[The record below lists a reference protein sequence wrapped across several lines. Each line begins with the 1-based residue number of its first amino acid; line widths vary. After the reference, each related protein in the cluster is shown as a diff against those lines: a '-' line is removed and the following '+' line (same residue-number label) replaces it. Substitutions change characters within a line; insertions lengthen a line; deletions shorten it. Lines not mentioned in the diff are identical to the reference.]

1 LLYVVFILH
10 FTPSPLSII
19 YYLTFA
25 VVEHPFTVKITAT
38 EFAVVLFSRGELHNS
53 FAVELE
59 VVERAEVGVIVGVS
73 DLYITDEM
81 ALYPLALNLLAV
93 WQHQ

>member
-1 LLYVVFILH
+1 MSYVVFILH

-19 YYLTFA
+19 YYLAFA
-25 VVEHPFTVKITAT
+25 VVEHTFTVEITPT
-38 EFAVVLFSRGELHNS
+38 EFAIVLFASGERHDP

-59 VVERAEVGVIVGVS
+59 VVERAEVAVVVGVS
-73 DLYITDEM
+73 DLYIADEM

-93 WQHQ
+93 RQH